1 MKLSKHHLVLI
12 NSRSISRTRKVTVNI
27 LVSGALMVA
36 LIAVLA
42 GLARL
47 SWFASTY
54 AWAKVAF
61 CNERRDNAR
70 FVGKL
75 RGLETSLTN
84 GNLELKKLSDF
95 EDSRRLAYGM
105 NPISADIRR
114 AGTGGMPSLAER
126 ADLLQTNPL
135 LFRAGAIQESLSIL
149 MHRAD
154 LQNATFDQ
162 LSDFAEQKQEYLD
175 EHPTVTPACGTIT
188 SEFGYRF
195 DPISGERTLHQG
207 LDIANDIGTPI
218 FAPAD
223 GIVKEVGILQNYG
236 MTIVIEHAECSIETV
251 YAHLSDYAV
260 HVGQHVKRG
269 DIIAYMGNSGKSTG
283 PHLHYEVHQQGQPVN
298 PRPFILPEDQIVD

>member
-1 MKLSKHHLVLI
+1 MKLAKYHLILV

-27 LVSGALMVA
+27 LLSGALVVA
-36 LIAVLA
+36 VAAVFA
-42 GLARL
+42 GVARL

-61 CNERRDNAR
+61 CNERRDHAR
-70 FVGKL
+70 LVGKL
-75 RGLETSLTN
+75 KDLETSLTN

-95 EDSRRLAYGM
+95 EDGRRLAYGM

-114 AGTGGMPSLAER
+114 AGTGGMPSPAER
-126 ADLLQTNPL
+126 ADLTQQDPL

-149 MHRAD
+149 LHRAD

-162 LSDFAEQKQEYLD
+162 LSGFAEQKQEYLD
-175 EHPTVTPACGTIT
+175 EHPTVAPACGTIT
-188 SEFGYRF
+188 SEFGYRS
-195 DPISGERTLHQG
+195 DPVSGERALHQG
-207 LDIANDIGTPI
+207 LDIASEMGSPI

-236 MTIVIEHAECSIETV
+236 MTVVLGHVECGIETV
-251 YAHLSDYAV
+251 YAHLSAYAV